1 MSDPNQAQPVQPAPA
16 EGGGQSDFQV
26 RNTRKID
33 PQYPSDEKKPKDAP
47 MGPRN
52 VVILGALSAIAV
64 ATARLYAAQGSSIV
78 LVARNLER
86 LKITA
91 DDLKARGAKQ
101 VEIEAIDLSESAGG
115 AASYLA
121 GWKQKLGEIDH
132 VLLFYGYLG
141 SQEQASA
148 DIGELQK
155 ILAVNFTSAA
165 LWSEATANVLRAQ
178 KHGSLVAISSV
189 AGDRGRQSN
198 YAYGSAKGGLALYV
212 QGLAHS
218 LAPTGARAVAMK
230 LGFVDT
236 PMTADLKKGGPLWA
250 KPEGIAPSVLRAA
263 EKGGPIQYAP
273 TIWKLIMLVIRSVP
287 SFVFHKTK
295 L

>member
-1 MSDPNQAQPVQPAPA
+1 MSDPNQPQPVQPA
-16 EGGGQSDFQV
+16 ESSQGDFEV

-33 PQYPSDEKKPKDAP
+33 PQYPADEKRPAADP
-47 MGPRN
+47 MGPRK

-64 ATARLYAAQGSSIV
+64 AAARLYAAQGSSIV

-91 DDLKARGAKQ
+91 DDLKARGAKL
-101 VEIEAIDLSESAGG
+101 VEIEAIDLADS
-115 AASYLA
+115 AASA
-121 GWKQKLGEIDH
+121 ASWMDSWKQKLGGVDH

-141 SQEQASA
+141 SQEKASA

-165 LWSEATANVLRAQ
+165 LWCEAAGNVLRAQ

-198 YAYGSAKGGLALYV
+198 YAYGAAKGGLALYV

-218 LAPTGARAVAMK
+218 LAPVGARAVAMK
-230 LGFVDT
+230 FGFVDT
-236 PMTADLKKGGPLWA
+236 PMTADIKKGGPLWA
-250 KPEGIAPSVLRAA
+250 TPEGVAPSVLRAA

-273 TIWKLIMLVIRSVP
+273 SIWKLIMLVIRSVP
-287 SFVFHKTK
+287 SFIFHKTK

>member
-1 MSDPNQAQPVQPAPA
+1 MSDPNTPAPA
-16 EGGGQSDFQV
+16 PAPSEGGGQDEFTIK
-26 RNTRKID
+26 NTRKID
-33 PQYPSDEKKPKDAP
+33 PQYPADEKRPAA
-47 MGPRN
+47 GPVGARK
-52 VVILGALSAIAV
+52 VIFLGALSAIAV
-64 ATARLYAAQGSSIV
+64 AAARLYAAQGSSIV
-78 LVARNLER
+78 LVARNAER

-91 DDLKARGAKQ
+91 DDLKARGARQ
-101 VEIEAIDLSESAGG
+101 VEIEAIDLSEN
-115 AASYLA
+115 AASAATFLD
-121 GWKQKLGEIDH
+121 GWVQKLGGVDH
-132 VLLFYGYLG
+132 IHLFYGYLG
-141 SQEQASA
+141 SQEKASA
-148 DIGELQK
+148 DVGELQK

-165 LWSEATANVLRAQ
+165 LWCEAAGNVLRRQ
-178 KHGSLVAISSV
+178 KSGALVAISSV

-198 YAYGSAKGGLALYV
+198 YAYGAAKGGLALYV

-230 LGFVDT
+230 FGFVDT

-250 KPEGIAPSVLRAA
+250 TPESIAPSVLKAA

-273 TIWKLIMLVIRSVP
+273 GIWKMIMLVIRTVP